1 MKAAVTGATG
11 FIGGNLVR
19 ELLDQGASVRAV
31 VRPGANHKAIEGL
44 NVELAE
50 ADLLGEEEAMER
62 AMSGCDALFHVGALY
77 TYWPPDHSLAYR
89 TNVEG
94 TKKVLNAARKAG
106 VKRAVH
112 TSSSAA
118 IGLPRDGAP
127 GTEETPVDT
136 RGLLAGY
143 KRSKYLSEVEALKA
157 GMSGLETVIVNP
169 TTPVG
174 QGDVK
179 PTPTGRIIVDFL
191 KQRMFGYLETG
202 LNLIHVRDVAK
213 GHVLAFEKGKA
224 GHRYILGNRD
234 MTLREI
240 FLALAGITGLKPPK
254 IRIPY
259 WFALA
264 FAHADEAIE
273 GRLLRRAPRATTAEV
288 RLAKKRMFFD
298 PGKAR
303 AELGLPQTSVETG
316 LAEAVGWFRE
326 HGYA

>member
-1 MKAAVTGATG
+1 MKAVVTGATG

-19 ELLDQGASVRAV
+19 ELLDQGAAVRAM
-31 VRPGANHKAIEGL
+31 VRPGSDHTAIEGL
-44 NVELAE
+44 NVEIAE
-50 ADLLGEEEAMER
+50 ADLLGDEEAIR
-62 AMSGCDALFHVGALY
+62 LAMSGCDALFHVGALY
-77 TYWPPDHSLAYR
+77 AYWPPDHSLAYR

-94 TKKVLNAARKAG
+94 TKKVLNAARTAG

-118 IGLPRDGAP
+118 IGLPPDGAP

-136 RGLLAGY
+136 RALLAGY

-174 QGDVK
+174 RGDVK

-202 LNLIHVRDVAK
+202 LNLVHVGDVAK
-213 GHVLAFEKGKA
+213 GHVLAFEKGKT
-224 GHRYILGNRD
+224 GHRYILGNRN

-240 FLALAGITGLKPPK
+240 FQALARITGLKPPK
-254 IRIPY
+254 VRIPY

-264 FAHADEAIE
+264 FAHADEVIE

-298 PGKAR
+298 PAKAR
-303 AELGLPQTSVETG
+303 AELGLPQTSVEDG

-326 HGYA
+326 HGYV

>member
-19 ELLDQGASVRAV
+19 ELLDQGASVRAM
-31 VRPGANHKAIEGL
+31 VRPGSDQRAIEGL
-44 NVELAE
+44 NVEIAE
-50 ADLLGEEEAMER
+50 ADLLGEEEPMRR
-62 AMSGCDALFHVGALY
+62 ALSGCDALFHVGALY
-77 TYWPPDHSLAYR
+77 AYWPPDHNLAYR

-94 TKKVLNAARKAG
+94 TRKILSAAGKAG

-118 IGLPRDGAP
+118 IGLPRDGSP

-136 RGLLAGY
+136 RALLAGY
-143 KRSKYLSEVEALKA
+143 KRSKYLSELEALKA
-157 GMSGLETVIVNP
+157 GMNGLETVIVNP

-174 QGDVK
+174 PGDVK

-202 LNLIHVRDVAK
+202 LNLVHVGDVAK
-213 GHVLAFEKGKA
+213 GHVLAYQKGKP
-224 GHRYILGNRD
+224 GHRYILGNRN

-240 FLALAGITGLKPPK
+240 FQTLARITGLKPPK
-254 IRIPY
+254 VRIPY
-259 WFALA
+259 WLALA
-264 FAHADEAIE
+264 FSHADEVVE

-288 RLAKKRMFFD
+288 QLAKKRMFFD
-298 PGKAR
+298 AAKAR
-303 AELGLPQTSVETG
+303 AELGLPQTPVDTG